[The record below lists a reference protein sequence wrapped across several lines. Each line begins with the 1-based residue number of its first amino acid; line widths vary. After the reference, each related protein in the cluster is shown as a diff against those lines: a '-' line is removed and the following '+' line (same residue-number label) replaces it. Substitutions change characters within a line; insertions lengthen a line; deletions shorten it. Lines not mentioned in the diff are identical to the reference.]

1 MKNLIIFLL
10 FLLSSCSI
18 FPKEAPT
25 IYVSNL
31 SPNIIKNISIKF
43 PKKTLNL
50 PQLNPGLTQG
60 GSFIINDSKD
70 FFGIVKVE
78 WNNLYNENI
87 IRNFNLKENDLPSF
101 FNPKDFGYVQI
112 YIKDYDIQIITYDT
126 IDSANKTAQMDIILK
141 DLNVYY
147 NVEKKSPITGSI
159 MSIDYTPR

>member
-1 MKNLIIFLL
+1 MKNLTIFLL
-10 FLLSSCSI
+10 FLLSSCSS
-18 FPKEAPT
+18 FPKESPT

-31 SPNIIKNISIKF
+31 SSNIVKNIAIKF
-43 PKKTLNL
+43 PRQNLNL

-60 GSFIINDSKD
+60 RSIIINDSQD
-70 FFGIVKVE
+70 FFGTIKVS

-87 IRNFNLKENDLPSF
+87 IRNFSLKKNDLPSF
-101 FNPKDFGYVQI
+101 FNPKDFSYIQI

-126 IDSANKTAQMDIILK
+126 KDSANKTAQMDIILR

-147 NVEKKSPITGSI
+147 NVEKKSPIKGSL

>member
-126 IDSANKTAQMDIILK
+126 PDSGNKTAQMDIILK

-147 NVEKKSPITGSI
+147 NVEKKSPVRGSLL
-159 MSIDYTPR
+159 SIDYIPR

>member
-31 SPNIIKNISIKF
+31 SSNIIKNISIKF

-126 IDSANKTAQMDIILK
+126 PDSGNKTAQMDVILR
-141 DLNVYY
+141 DLNAFY
-147 NVEKKSPITGSI
+147 NVEKKSPIRGSLF
-159 MSIDYTPR
+159 SIDYVPR

>member
-31 SPNIIKNISIKF
+31 SSNIIKNISIKF

-60 GSFIINDSKD
+60 GSFIINDSED
-70 FFGIVKVE
+70 FFGTVKVG
-78 WNNLYNENI
+78 WNNLYSENI
-87 IRNFNLKENDLPSF
+87 IRNFNLKKNDLPSF
-101 FNPKDFGYVQI
+101 FNPKDFSYVQI
-112 YIKDYDIQIITYDT
+112 YIKDYDIEIITYDT
-126 IDSANKTAQMDIILK
+126 VDSGNKTAQMDIILK

-147 NVEKKSPITGSI
+147 NVEKKSPVRGSLL
-159 MSIDYTPR
+159 SIDYIPR

>member
-1 MKNLIIFLL
+1 MKNLIL
-10 FLLSSCSI
+10 FMLFSLSSCSI

-60 GSFIINDSKD
+60 GSFIVDDSED
-70 FFGIVKVE
+70 FFGTIKVG
-78 WNNLYNENI
+78 WNNLYSENI

-112 YIKDYDIQIITYDT
+112 YIKDYDIEIITYDT
-126 IDSANKTAQMDIILK
+126 VDSGNKTAQMDVILR
-141 DLNVYY
+141 DLNALY
-147 NVEKKSPITGSI
+147 NVEKKSPIRGSLL
-159 MSIDYTPR
+159 SIDYVPR

>member
-1 MKNLIIFLL
+1 MKNLILFLL

-60 GSFIINDSKD
+60 GSFIVNDSED
-70 FFGIVKVE
+70 FFGTTKVE

-87 IRNFNLKENDLPSF
+87 VRNFNLKKNDLPSF
-101 FNPKDFGYVQI
+101 FNPKDFSYMQI

-126 IDSANKTAQMDIILK
+126 PDSGNKTAQMDVILR
-141 DLNVYY
+141 DLNTLY
-147 NVEKKSPITGSI
+147 NVEKKSPIIGSLL
-159 MSIDYTPR
+159 SIDYVPR

>member
-126 IDSANKTAQMDIILK
+126 PDSGNKTAQMDIILR

-147 NVEKKSPITGSI
+147 NVEKKSPVRGSLL
-159 MSIDYTPR
+159 SIDYIPR

>member
-60 GSFIINDSKD
+60 GSFIINDSED
-70 FFGIVKVE
+70 FFGTIKVG
-78 WNNLYNENI
+78 WNNLYSENI

-112 YIKDYDIQIITYDT
+112 YIKDYDIEIITYDT
-126 IDSANKTAQMDIILK
+126 VDSGNKTAQMDIILK

-147 NVEKKSPITGSI
+147 NVEKKSPARGSLL
-159 MSIDYTPR
+159 SIDYIPR

>member
-60 GSFIINDSKD
+60 GSFIINDSED
-70 FFGIVKVE
+70 FFGTVKVG
-78 WNNLYNENI
+78 WNNLYSENI
-87 IRNFNLKENDLPSF
+87 IRNFNLKKNDLPSF
-101 FNPKDFGYVQI
+101 FNPKDFSYVQI
-112 YIKDYDIQIITYDT
+112 YIKDYDIEIITYDT
-126 IDSANKTAQMDIILK
+126 VDSGNKTAQMDIILK

-147 NVEKKSPITGSI
+147 NVEKKSPVRGSLL
-159 MSIDYTPR
+159 SIDYIPR

>member
-10 FLLSSCSI
+10 FLLSSCSR
-18 FPKEAPT
+18 FPRESPT

-31 SPNIIKNISIKF
+31 SSNIVKNIAIKF
-43 PKKTLNL
+43 PRQTLNL

-60 GSFIINDSKD
+60 KSFIINDSED
-70 FFGIVKVE
+70 FFGTIKVN

-87 IRNFNLKENDLPSF
+87 VRSFKIGKNDLPSF
-101 FNPKDFGYVQI
+101 FDPKDFSYIQI

-126 IDSANKTAQMDIILK
+126 NDSGNKTAQMDIILR

-147 NVEKKSPITGSI
+147 NVENKSPIRGSL
-159 MSIDYTPR
+159 MSIDYVPR

>member
-1 MKNLIIFLL
+1 MKNLVIFLL
-10 FLLSSCSI
+10 FLLSSCSS
-18 FPKEAPT
+18 FPKESPT

-31 SPNIIKNISIKF
+31 SSNIIKNIAIKF
-43 PKKTLNL
+43 PRQTLNL

-60 GSFIINDSKD
+60 RSFIINDSED
-70 FFGIVKVE
+70 FFGTIKVS

-126 IDSANKTAQMDIILK
+126 TDSGNKTAQMDIILR
-141 DLNVYY
+141 DLNVIY
-147 NVEKKSPITGSI
+147 NVEKKSPIRGSLL
-159 MSIDYTPR
+159 SIDYVPR

>member
-18 FPKEAPT
+18 FPKEGPT

-50 PQLNPGLTQG
+50 AQLNPGLTQG
-60 GSFIINDSKD
+60 GSFIVNDPED
-70 FFGIVKVE
+70 LFGTVKVG
-78 WNNLYNENI
+78 WNYIHNENI

-126 IDSANKTAQMDIILK
+126 TDSGNKTAQMDIILR
-141 DLNVYY
+141 DLNALY
-147 NVEKKSPITGSI
+147 NVEKKSPIRGSLL
-159 MSIDYTPR
+159 SIDYVPR